1 MRGDSRY
8 GILLSGCSREMHS
21 VTRHGEGWVVGVGVR
36 NGTGDSRALEERL
49 QRALGAD
56 AVLTGEACAPYAIQ
70 RCVPAVVARPLDA
83 DGVSAALAVAAEVG
97 ATVVPWGGG
106 SRAALGYP
114 PRRCD
119 LVLSMERL
127 TGVLSYDPE
136 DLTISVRTGM
146 SHTHLAAVL
155 ADAHQMLPLDV
166 PLVSRAT
173 LGGTLATATLG
184 LRRAFYGGPRDLT
197 LGLRVADAR
206 GTLLKTGGKVVK
218 NVTGYDMTKLFL
230 GSLGT
235 LGVIVEANLK
245 LVPVPDAEVTLLG
258 IFSRAAPA
266 FESADL
272 LDALAVRPSA
282 AAAVQVRAIP
292 DLAALAPGHVES
304 VLLAARFPGSTG
316 AVKRAASE
324 GEAALRQAG
333 ARNVLVLDHETQP
346 AFWAELH
353 DFAQTAARGPREA
366 LLRVAAL
373 PMECPAVT
381 ETAQAMASEHDMAL
395 AWLADTLTGT
405 VWLRLRGQES
415 PDATSRESVEASG
428 AFGAAL
434 RAVQDAL
441 VHRWRSSVV
450 LDCSP
455 ALKPHLPVWGAD
467 PSALD
472 LMREVKRSFDPDYRL
487 NPGRFIAE
495 A

>member
-1 MRGDSRY
+1 M
-8 GILLSGCSREMHS
+8 
-21 VTRHGEGWVVGVGVR
+21 GVR
-36 NGTGDSRALEERL
+36 HEADNARALAERL
-49 QRALGAD
+49 VRALGAD
-56 AVLTGEACAPYAIQ
+56 AVLTGEACAPYAVQ
-70 RCVPAVVARPLDA
+70 RRVPPVVARPVDA
-83 DGVSAALAVAAEVG
+83 DGVSAALTVAAEIGV
-97 ATVVPWGGG
+97 AVIPWGGG

-119 LVLSMERL
+119 LLLSLERL

-146 SHTHLAAVL
+146 SHTRLAAVL
-155 ADAHQMLPLDV
+155 TDAQQMLPLDV
-166 PLVSRAT
+166 PLMSRAT
-173 LGGTLATATLG
+173 LGGTLATATPG

-197 LGLRVADAR
+197 LGLRVVDAA

-235 LGVIVEANLK
+235 LGIIVEANFK
-245 LVPVPDAEVTLLG
+245 LVPLPEAEVTLLG
-258 IFSRAAPA
+258 IFSRAALA
-266 FESADL
+266 FESADA

-282 AAAVQVRAIP
+282 GAAVQVRAIP
-292 DLAALAPGHVES
+292 DLAALAPGHSES
-304 VLLAARFPGSTG
+304 VLVAARFPGSAG
-316 AVKRAASE
+316 AVKRAAAE
-324 GEAALRQAG
+324 GENILRQAG
-333 ARNVLVLDHETQP
+333 ARNVLMLDAETQP
-346 AFWAELH
+346 QFWAELN
-353 DFAQTAARGPREA
+353 DFPQTASHAPRSA
-366 LLRVAAL
+366 LLRITAL
-373 PMECPAVT
+373 PMECADVT
-381 ETAQAMASEHDMAL
+381 VVAQAMASEHGMAL

-405 VWLRLRGQES
+405 VWLRLSAPETTGASDQ
-415 PDATSRESVEASG
+415 DADEASG

-450 LDCSP
+450 LDCPP
-455 ALKPHLPVWGAD
+455 ALKPHLPIWGAD